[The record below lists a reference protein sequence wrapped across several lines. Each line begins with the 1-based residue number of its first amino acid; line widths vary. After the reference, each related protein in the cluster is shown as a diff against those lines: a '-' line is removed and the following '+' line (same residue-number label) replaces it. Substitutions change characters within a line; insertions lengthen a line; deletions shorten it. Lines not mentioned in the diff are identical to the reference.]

1 MEMARKKNMQREE
14 ATRLM
19 RATASFQCT
28 YCDKHYNHSQESAL
42 TSRSNGTVRT
52 LEPYPHV
59 TLVLKLAEITRI
71 FTILVLPV
79 ATDVR

>member
-1 MEMARKKNMQREE
+1 MA
-14 ATRLM
+14 
-19 RATASFQCT
+19 
-28 YCDKHYNHSQESAL
+28 DP
-42 TSRSNGTVRT
+42 VRT